1 METLAG
7 AADEGFQIG
16 HSSSLLSLIHQY
28 QYPPIPFLPLL
39 LLLLAQMHWWGQ
51 QQPHRSFHPQLPAQR
66 SHSEITQT
74 VVTFVGNSCS
84 PLLAIVQ
91 REKNQVRRPKHLR
104 VNASPRV
111 ENKVSD
117 FVRINIIDK
126 MSAENAVDDRPSKRI
141 PELDS
146 LTLLHVAK
154 GKMM

>member
-28 QYPPIPFLPLL
+28 QYPPIPFLPL

-91 REKNQVRRPKHLR
+91 REKNQVGRPKHLR
-104 VNASPRV
+104 VKASPRV

-126 MSAENAVDDRPSKRI
+126 TSAENAVDDRPSKRI

-154 GKMM
+154 GKIM

>member
-39 LLLLAQMHWWGQ
+39 LLPQMHWWGQ

-74 VVTFVGNSCS
+74 VVTFVGNSCLL
-84 PLLAIVQ
+84 LLAIVQ
-91 REKNQVRRPKHLR
+91 QEKNQVRRPKHLR

-126 MSAENAVDDRPSKRI
+126 TSAENAVDDRPSKRI

-146 LTLLHVAK
+146 RTPLHRTK
-154 GKMM
+154 GNM

>member
-16 HSSSLLSLIHQY
+16 HSSSLLSLIHHY

-39 LLLLAQMHWWGQ
+39 AQMHWWKQ
-51 QQPHRSFHPQLPAQR
+51 QQPPRSFHPQLPAQR

-91 REKNQVRRPKHLR
+91 REKNQVGRPKHLR

-126 MSAENAVDDRPSKRI
+126 TSAENAVDDRPSKRI
-141 PELDS
+141 LELDS
-146 LTLLHVAK
+146 LAPLHTTK
-154 GKMM
+154 GNVM

>member
-1 METLAG
+1 M
-7 AADEGFQIG
+7 
-16 HSSSLLSLIHQY
+16 
-28 QYPPIPFLPLL
+28 
-39 LLLLAQMHWWGQ
+39 
-51 QQPHRSFHPQLPAQR
+51 
-66 SHSEITQT
+66 
-74 VVTFVGNSCS
+74 
-84 PLLAIVQ
+84 Q

-154 GKMM
+154 DKKNVILEFSEGELDNLRFDSIR